1 MTLKEP
7 RRDSKISGRESKKK
21 EIGNMDRWLLNAE
34 RQREY
39 DDCYLYDYSMFPPE
53 REEEDADDG

>member
-1 MTLKEP
+1 
-7 RRDSKISGRESKKK
+7 
-21 EIGNMDRWLLNAE
+21 MDRWLLNAE

-53 REEEDADDG
+53 DEEEEEEDDDTSWRYYKNKWL